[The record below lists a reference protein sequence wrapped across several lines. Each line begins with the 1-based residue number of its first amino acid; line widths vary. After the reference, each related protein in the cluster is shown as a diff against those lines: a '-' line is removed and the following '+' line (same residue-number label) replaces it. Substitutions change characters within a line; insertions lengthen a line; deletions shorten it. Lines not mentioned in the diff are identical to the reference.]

1 MRNREATLRKLEG
14 VESNLTKL
22 NFALRQ
28 GNRELYNEVLSNIQ
42 EQISQLKL
50 YIESEPLT
58 GNELNQI

>member
-28 GNRELYNEVLSNIQ
+28 GNRELYDDIIINIQ

-50 YIESEPLT
+50 YVESEPMT
-58 GNELNQI
+58 GNEMNRV

>member
-28 GNRELYNEVLSNIQ
+28 GNRELYDEVLSNIQ

-58 GNELNQI
+58 GNELNKI

>member
-28 GNRELYNEVLSNIQ
+28 GNRELYDDIIVNIQ

-50 YIESEPLT
+50 YVESEPMT
-58 GNELNQI
+58 GNEINRV